1 MEHENLKY
9 SIKNHIVC
17 NKCIKELSTLSS
29 KDINLLAIDLISR
42 ICSKEFSWLLIL
54 DNTDTGGRDYRLI
67 STNNAHGSLG
77 GGDFAILDNEVINTD
92 IAQGSEIKN
101 KK

>member
-29 KDINLLAIDLISR
+29 KDINL
-42 ICSKEFSWLLIL
+42 KNFVKFEVGF
-54 DNTDTGGRDYRLI
+54 T
-67 STNNAHGSLG
+67 SLG
-77 GGDFAILDNEVINTD
+77 IQIWCVRHNINVCHIDFDGNQLPADFRCLEFDNSN
-92 IAQGSEIKN
+92 
-101 KK
+101 

>member
-29 KDINLLAIDLISR
+29 KDINLR
-42 ICSKEFSWLLIL
+42 NFVKFEVGF
-54 DNTDTGGRDYRLI
+54 T
-67 STNNAHGSLG
+67 SLG
-77 GGDFAILDNEVINTD
+77 IQIWCIRHNINVCHIDFDDNQLSADFRCLEFDN
-92 IAQGSEIKN
+92 SN
-101 KK
+101 